1 MVEENNEQEYLALQQ
16 QLRNVVLQ
24 KEALKIQVNE
34 IESALEELKKTE
46 EETVYKVVGN
56 VMVKKKKDE
65 VEKELNEIK
74 EDSELKISSLEN
86 FEKDLVV
93 KIKRI
98 EEKLK
103 SKGG

>member
-1 MVEENNEQEYLALQQ
+1 MVEENNEQEYLVLQQ

-86 FEKDLVV
+86 FEKDLIER
-93 KIKRI
+93 IKGI
-98 EEKLK
+98 EGKLK